1 MSLGAETGA
10 GVSAGRPQYP
20 KIELHVHLEATLR
33 PATLLRLAGRNGVRL
48 PADTVEGLQEVLHF
62 TDFHHFIQAWIAT
75 TPVLCRYD
83 DFCGAVVDYAAQ
95 VAPLGCVYMEAIFS
109 PAEPV
114 RRGAQWREVFEGYCD
129 GAIEARERHGVE
141 VRLTPEITRDFPPAE
156 GEEVARWAVRYRDRG
171 IVGLGLGG
179 SEDRFPPEPFAPAF
193 AVARA
198 GGLGSVPH
206 AGEVS
211 GPASV
216 RGALDA
222 LHADRLRHGVRAV
235 EDAGLLREL
244 ADRRICCDVTPIGNV
259 RTGVVPSLAQH
270 PLPRMA
276 AAGVPC
282 SISTDDPALMDTNL
296 EQDCAAAE
304 NLGVRPRDF
313 YFAAVEGA
321 LCDEATRARLRII
334 GESFDWESAGVGPG
348 NAVRESGLGPGGG
361 AGNAGR
367 GSGQVA
373 GA

>member
-1 MSLGAETGA
+1 VAVA
-10 GVSAGRPQYP
+10 YP

-48 PADTVEGLQEVLHF
+48 PADTEEELREVLRF
-62 TDFHHFIQAWIAT
+62 TDFQHFIEAWIAT

-83 DFCGAVVDYAAQ
+83 DFRSAVVDYAEQ
-95 VAPLGCVYMEAIFS
+95 VAPMGCVYLEGIFS

-114 RRGAQWREVFEGYCD
+114 RRGTGWQEVFEGYCD
-129 GAIEARERHGVE
+129 GAAEARERHGVE
-141 VRLTPEITRDFPPAE
+141 VRLTPEATRNFQPQE

-171 IVGLGLGG
+171 VVGLGLGG
-179 SEDRFPPEPFAPAF
+179 SEDCFPPEPFAPAF

-206 AGEVS
+206 AGEVA

-216 RGALDA
+216 RGALEA

-235 EDAGLLREL
+235 EDPGLLREL

-259 RTGVVPSLAQH
+259 RTGIVPSLAAH
-270 PLPRMA
+270 PLPRLV

-282 SISTDDPALMDTNL
+282 SISTDDPALMDTSL

-304 NLGVRPRDF
+304 SLGLRPRDF
-313 YFAAVEGA
+313 YFAAVAGA
-321 LCDEATRARLRII
+321 LCDEATRARLCAI
-334 GESFDWESAGVGPG
+334 GESFDWDGAGLRPGSAG
-348 NAVRESGLGPGGG
+348 RRSGS
-361 AGNAGR
+361 A
-367 GSGQVA
+367 A